1 MKVEEIP
8 KTYTRGFSNID
19 LINLSLRELFLRLTP
34 ARIRQ
39 FTNNFELTTRENDPS
54 DDPVIRVQK
63 IARRFA
69 DHYRISVSA
78 VIVTFRTDLYV
89 PGRVEL
95 SPASEFFVELHN
107 DHRDAIK
114 PTVAILAHEV
124 AHIFLYQAGISLEPT
139 FHNEVLTDTTAV
151 FLGCGAAIL
160 NGANQTTTT
169 SGNVITTSV
178 KKYGYLSVDEFG
190 YVQAKRDAF
199 FRSEPTRL
207 VNRGLPRWGYS
218 TGRRHFKSEQ
228 NAPPFAPPNIFTRT
242 FEALGLQKQPQAA
255 LNQKITFA
263 CAFCS
268 QPLRIPR
275 LGKTISV
282 HCPTCQETFL
292 CHT

>member
-1 MKVEEIP
+1 MSE
-8 KTYTRGFSNID
+8 TRDFPNID

-39 FTNNFELTTRENDPS
+39 FASNFELTARENNRS

-78 VIVTFRTDLYV
+78 VIVNFRSDMDV

-107 DHRDAIK
+107 DHRNALK

-124 AHIFLYQAGISLEPT
+124 AHIFLYQAGIRLDPT

-160 NGANQTTTT
+160 NGTHQTTTMPDGFIT
-169 SGNVITTSV
+169 STV
-178 KKYGYLSVDEFG
+178 KTYGYLSLDEFG

-199 FRSEPTRL
+199 FCSAPTKL
-207 VNRGLPRWGYS
+207 VNRGLPRRGYRA
-218 TGRRHFKSEQ
+218 GRRRLKSEL
-228 NAPPFAPPNIFTRT
+228 NAPPLSPPGFLTRIF
-242 FEALGLQKQPQAA
+242 QPQPKPDPD
-255 LNQKITFA
+255 QKITFA
-263 CAFCS
+263 CIFCS

-282 HCPTCQETFL
+282 RCPTCKETFP
-292 CHT
+292 CYT